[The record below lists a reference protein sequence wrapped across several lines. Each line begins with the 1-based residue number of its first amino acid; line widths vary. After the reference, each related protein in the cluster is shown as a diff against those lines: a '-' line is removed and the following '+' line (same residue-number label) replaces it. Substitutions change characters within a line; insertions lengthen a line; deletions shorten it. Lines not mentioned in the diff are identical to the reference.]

1 MENKKDFD
9 YTIVL
14 DGNYADNSGH
24 EEMSGTMIERLRR
37 EPDDAQEAMDRL
49 YYDYERMCL
58 KDPTILDKDDMYPHT
73 YHWRMGDK
81 YDPAKKAVLE
91 EAIKLKVRVADTE
104 AYQKYVEEISHRS
117 FAPDSWD

>member
-1 MENKKDFD
+1 MEGKKDFD

-14 DGNYADNSGH
+14 DGNYAESSGQ
-24 EEMSGTMIERLRR
+24 EEMSGTMIERLRKAPVDNR
-37 EPDDAQEAMDRL
+37 DVMDRL
-49 YYDYERMCL
+49 YYDYEKMCL

-81 YDPAKKAVLE
+81 YDPSKKVVLE
-91 EAIKLKVRVADTE
+91 EAICLKKRIVDTD
-104 AYQKYVEEISHRS
+104 AYQRYVEEISQRS